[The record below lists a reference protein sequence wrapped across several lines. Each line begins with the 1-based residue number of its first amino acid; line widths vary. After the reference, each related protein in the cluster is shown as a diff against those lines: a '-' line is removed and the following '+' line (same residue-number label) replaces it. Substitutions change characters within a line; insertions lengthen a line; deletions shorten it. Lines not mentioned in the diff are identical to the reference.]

1 LDLQD
6 MGKAQNVDELC
17 PPRLNKPGQQ
27 INLKDLLVLCLL
39 VFRFQFKS
47 MNYYIGYFIITL
59 CLA

>member
-1 LDLQD
+1 